1 MDGYLLLNIRF
12 TWFEPEGLTQNVSL
26 PWSVKVLQY
35 VTLFVSTVGCL
46 RLVPFDCWPGF
57 VATSPFQSPS
67 FVLLHSVI
75 PLLTLQLFFA
85 DKILLVPLLAVL
97 EHLTEDEAPDRVRLL
112 ARDVEHGHGEDSAPT
127 RCHRSDGVE
136 GARNNEHDRA
146 DTLLFLP
153 SWAVE

>member
-1 MDGYLLLNIRF
+1 MVLTWRFDTKHLL
-12 TWFEPEGLTQNVSL
+12 G
-26 PWSVKVLQY
+26 PWNLLQY

-112 ARDVEHGHGEDSAPT
+112 ARDVEHGHGEDSARVPPI
-127 RCHRSDGVE
+127 RWRGESE
-136 GARNNEHDRA
+136 E
-146 DTLLFLP
+146 
-153 SWAVE
+153 E